1 MVIVVIVAIV
11 GMGIFGGWCVCFISS
26 RGRAAYIGMPS
37 KSPLHGDRYLPFL
50 FAVSFPCRCR
60 VVSVSFPYLYRDR
73 HSEVLWEMVDSAWGA
88 VKQMLFGRVEGGWQ
102 ERRRCV
108 GEC

>member
-1 MVIVVIVAIV
+1 MVIIVIVAIV

-50 FAVSFPCRCR
+50 FAVLFPCRCR
-60 VVSVSFPYLYRDR
+60 VVSVSFSCRCRTYIEIDNVR
-73 HSEVLWEMVDSAWGA
+73 SC
-88 VKQMLFGRVEGGWQ
+88 GR
-102 ERRRCV
+102 R
-108 GEC
+108 

>member
-26 RGRAAYIGMPS
+26 RGRSAYIGMPS
-37 KSPLHGDRYLPFL
+37 KSPLHGDIFLPFL
-50 FAVSFPCRCR
+50 FAVFFPCRFR
-60 VVSVSFPYLYRDR
+60 VVSVSLPYLYRDR

-88 VKQMLFGRVEGGWQ
+88 VKQMLFGRVESGWQ

>member
-50 FAVSFPCRCR
+50 FAVLFPCRFR
-60 VVSVSFPYLYRDR
+60 VVV
-73 HSEVLWEMVDSAWGA
+73 VLN
-88 VKQMLFGRVEGGWQ
+88 LR
-102 ERRRCV
+102 
-108 GEC
+108 

>member
-50 FAVSFPCRCR
+50 FTVFLPCRCR
-60 VVSVSFPYLYRDR
+60 VVSVSLPCRFRTYIEIDNVM
-73 HSEVLWEMVDSAWGA
+73 SC
-88 VKQMLFGRVEGGWQ
+88 GRW
-102 ERRRCV
+102 
-108 GEC
+108 

>member
-26 RGRAAYIGMPS
+26 RGAAYIGMPS

-50 FAVSFPCRCR
+50 FAVFLPCRCR
-60 VVSVSFPYLYRDR
+60 VVVVLFPYLYRDR

-88 VKQMLFGRVEGGWQ
+88 VKQMLFGRVESAWQ

>member
-1 MVIVVIVAIV
+1 MVIVIIVAIV

-50 FAVSFPCRCR
+50 FAVSFPCRFR
-60 VVSVSFPYLYRDR
+60 VVFVSFPYLYRDR
-73 HSEVLWEMVDSAWGA
+73 QYEVLWETVDSAWGA
-88 VKQMLFGRVEGGWQ
+88 VKQMLFGRVESGWQ